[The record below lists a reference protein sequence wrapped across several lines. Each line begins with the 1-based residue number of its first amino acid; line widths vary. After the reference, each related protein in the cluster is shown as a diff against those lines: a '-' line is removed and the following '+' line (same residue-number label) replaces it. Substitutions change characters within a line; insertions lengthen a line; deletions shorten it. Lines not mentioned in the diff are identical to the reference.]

1 MCFLEKTMVCIHVS
15 HIRKDSTFFPTGRAT
30 VSFQLFEM
38 PSQTPTNE
46 QVIHHL
52 RHLIDK
58 QTLNLLD
65 PNRCVLNTI
74 VGSVVVGRAYIDIKT
89 MCILFSILLVSV
101 S

>member
-1 MCFLEKTMVCIHVS
+1 
-15 HIRKDSTFFPTGRAT
+15 
-30 VSFQLFEM
+30 M

-74 VGSVVVGRAYIDIKT
+74 VGSVVVGREYVDMKN
-89 MCILFSILLVSV
+89 MHILFSMLLVVSV